1 MLHSLT
7 IKNLLLIELVE
18 LEFKTGLNTLT
29 GETGVGKSVLLDCL
43 GFVLGWNNRSDL
55 LRQGTQAG
63 EVIAEFSIKSNNR
76 VVQILEQSGITS
88 TDTIILRRSINS
100 ADGRKRSFINDKSIS
115 LDLLK
120 SISKN
125 LVELQGQND
134 NQALLNEH
142 SHASFLDSY
151 AGLDISLIE
160 MQKCWRTAQ
169 RVKKDLESVL
179 AKFEIFKSD
188 KEYFEQSIEEIL
200 TFNVQLDEEIN
211 LDQRRRKIK
220 TVEKSKE
227 KFEKI
232 AGLISLEQFEENISD
247 AIKLLDSIRQN
258 MGDEVDVS
266 ISALDRTLYEFSHA
280 QAEVSKLLNQQNFD
294 SNELENIEERLFR
307 LRELGRK
314 YSIATDQLPDVLK
327 MMKGKLE
334 SLNSSEE
341 EIKELEF
348 VHTKSTNS
356 YRELAE
362 QVSHCRVKAATAL
375 DTLVMA
381 ELKYLKM
388 ADCVFKT
395 EIEPSKSGPR
405 GIDNIV
411 FKVITNRG
419 GKLGSLEAISSGGE
433 MSRFLLALKVC
444 LTNKEQGITMIFDE
458 IDRGI
463 GGSTADAVGR
473 RLRLLSNHSQVI
485 VVTHSPQVAA
495 HGNNQW
501 KVEKSHSKNNL
512 PVSTITELDQQE
524 RLNEIARMLS
534 GKEIS
539 AEALA
544 AAKKLLG

>member
-18 LEFKTGLNTLT
+18 LEFKSGLNTLT

-43 GFVLGWNNRSDL
+43 GFVLGWNNRTDL
-55 LRQGTQAG
+55 LRQGTEAG
-63 EVIAEFSIKSNNR
+63 EVIAEFSIKSNTELLL
-76 VVQILEQSGITS
+76 ILEQSGITPS
-88 TDTIILRRSINS
+88 ENIILRRSING
-100 ADGRKRSFINDKSIS
+100 ADSRKRSFVNDKSIS

-134 NQALLNEH
+134 NQSLLNEQNH
-142 SHASFLDSY
+142 VTFLDNY
-151 AGLDISLIE
+151 ADLDTSLLE
-160 MQKCWRTAQ
+160 LQKCWKTTQWA
-169 RVKKDLESVL
+169 KKNLGIEL
-179 AKFEIFKSD
+179 ANFEIFKSD
-188 KEYFEQSIEEIL
+188 KEYLEQSMQEIL
-200 TFNVQLDEEIN
+200 TFDVQLDEEID
-211 LDQRRRKIK
+211 LDKRRRTIK
-220 TVEKSKE
+220 VIEKSKE

-232 AGLISLEQFEENISD
+232 AELISLEQFENNISD
-247 AIKLLDSIRQN
+247 VIRLLDSTRQN
-258 MGDEVDVS
+258 VGDNVDPS
-266 ISALDRTLYEFSHA
+266 ISALDRTLNEFAHA
-280 QAEVSKLLNQQNFD
+280 QEEVSKLLNNQNFD
-294 SNELENIEERLFR
+294 INELENIEDRLFK

-314 YSIATDQLPDVLK
+314 YSVATDQLPALLK
-327 MMKGKLE
+327 ILSDKLE

-341 EIKELEF
+341 KIKELDLEA
-348 VHTKSTNS
+348 TKAMLL
-356 YRELAE
+356 YQELAE
-362 QVSHCRVKAATAL
+362 QVSSRRVKAASAL
-375 DTLVMA
+375 DILIME

-395 EIEPSKSGPR
+395 DVKSSKSGPR
-405 GIDNIV
+405 GTDSIA

-419 GKLGSLEAISSGGE
+419 GKLDKLQAISSGGE

-473 RLRLLSNHSQVI
+473 RLSLLSDLTQVI

-495 HGNNQW
+495 HGNHQW
-501 KVEKSHSKNNL
+501 KVEKSLTNNNL
-512 PVSTITELDQQE
+512 PVSTITELDNQE

-534 GKEIS
+534 GKEITV
-539 AEALA
+539 EALA

>member
-362 QVSHCRVKAATAL
+362 QVSHCRVNAATAL
-375 DTLVMA
+375 HTLVMA